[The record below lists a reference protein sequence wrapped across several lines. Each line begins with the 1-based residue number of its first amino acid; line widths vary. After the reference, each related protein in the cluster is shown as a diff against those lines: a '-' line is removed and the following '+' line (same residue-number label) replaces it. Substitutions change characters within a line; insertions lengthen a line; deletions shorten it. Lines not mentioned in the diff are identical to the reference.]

1 MSSLLQEFT
10 KGLWREI
17 PPFRLVLG
25 LCPILGVTTKA
36 FNGLGMGLAVV
47 FVLTISNMIISMV
60 RNVIP
65 SKVRIA
71 CFIVISASLVVI
83 VELCMQAFTY
93 PLYEQLGIFVP
104 LIVVNCIILGRAEAF
119 AAKNPVLPSIMD
131 GLGMGFGFTISLVF
145 IGSIREIFGTGQWFG
160 LQIMPDFFQ
169 PMQIMV
175 QAPGAFIALGLTLAA
190 MNWYSRVSCENRG
203 IKYENAQHGCGSCSA
218 CDMCKTVERPSI

>member
-1 MSSLLQEFT
+1 MNLWKEFS
-10 KGLWREI
+10 KGLWKEI

-36 FNGLGMGLAVV
+36 FNGLGMGLAVI
-47 FVLTISNMIISMV
+47 FVLTLSNMVISMV
-60 RNVIP
+60 RNIIP

-83 VELCMQAFTY
+83 VELLMQAFTY

-131 GLGMGFGFTISLVF
+131 GLGMGAGFTISLTF
-145 IGSIREIFGTGQWFG
+145 IGSVRELLGAGTWFG
-160 LQIMPDFFQ
+160 FNVMGSSYQ
-169 PMQIMV
+169 PMTIMV
-175 QAPGAFIALGLTLAA
+175 EAPGAFIALGLTLAG
-190 MNWYSRVSCENRG
+190 MNFYSRWQAERRG
-203 IKYENAQHGCGSCSA
+203 LAYEKSPMTPCQGCQVCNQLNS
-218 CDMCKTVERPSI
+218 K